1 MRKFCQF
8 FGLMTALAALVLLT
22 MPSAAQGVG
31 QAQLSDKLAALK
43 QSLAQN
49 QQNLHHYQWTETTQ
63 ITLKGEPKPPKQYLC
78 QYGPDGQVQKTPIAQ
93 EGMQPS
99 QGGRLK
105 QKMVKKKTEEMQDY
119 MGDVKQLLS
128 VYVPP
133 DPVKL
138 QQAYQAGNASIAKG
152 PMPGT
157 IKLAFQNY
165 DKAGDLLTIIFNT
178 QQKKVAQL
186 SVNTYMQQPSDAVT
200 LDTHFASLPD
210 GTNYTQKTVL
220 NATAKKLVVTT
231 TNSHYQKLQ

>member
-1 MRKFCQF
+1 MKKVCQF
-8 FGLMTALAALVLLT
+8 CALIAGMAVLAFVT
-22 MPSAAQGVG
+22 VPAIAQGV
-31 QAQLSDKLAALK
+31 QAQLADKLAGLK

-63 ITLKGEPKPPKQYLC
+63 LTLKGEPKPPKQNLC

-105 QKMVKKKTEEMQDY
+105 QRMVKKKTEELQDY
-119 MGDVKQLLS
+119 TADVKQLLS

-152 PMPGT
+152 PTPGT
-157 IKLAFQNY
+157 VKLAFQNY
-165 DKAGDLLTIIFNT
+165 DKTGDQLTIIFNS
-178 QQKKVAQL
+178 QQKKISQL
-186 SVNTYMQQPSDAVT
+186 SVHTYMQQPSDAVT

-210 GTNYTQKTVL
+210 GTNYAQKTVL
-220 NATAKKLVVTT
+220 NMAAKKMVVTT

>member
-1 MRKFCQF
+1 
-8 FGLMTALAALVLLT
+8 
-22 MPSAAQGVG
+22 
-31 QAQLSDKLAALK
+31 
-43 QSLAQN
+43 
-49 QQNLHHYQWTETTQ
+49 
-63 ITLKGEPKPPKQYLC
+63 
-78 QYGPDGQVQKTPIAQ
+78 
-93 EGMQPS
+93 
-99 QGGRLK
+99 
-105 QKMVKKKTEEMQDY
+105 
-119 MGDVKQLLS
+119 
-128 VYVPP
+128 
-133 DPVKL
+133 
-138 QQAYQAGNASIAKG
+138 
-152 PMPGT
+152 MPGT